1 MKKICVV
8 TGSRAEYGLLRWV
21 MEGIRNSPK
30 LKLQIIV
37 TGMHLSSKF
46 GQTEDF
52 IELDN
57 FKIDYKV
64 YMDLNSDTS
73 ESITKSMGTAMI
85 GFADALTQLK
95 PDMLLILGDRYEILV
110 AAIAA
115 MMAKIPIAHL
125 HGGELTE
132 GAFDDSIRHSITKMS
147 HLHFVATDEYRNRV
161 IQLGEQPDRVFNVGG
176 LGIDN
181 IYKLKLL
188 NKKELE
194 DILDFKFFKKNLL
207 ITFHPVTLE
216 HNTSKKYIDELL
228 QALSQLKETGLIFT
242 MPNSDIN
249 NKIIFKEINNFCVN
263 NKYSKCYTSLGQ
275 LHYLSCV
282 QYVDA
287 VVGNSSSGLLEIP
300 SFKKGTI
307 NIGDR
312 QRGRLESKSVINCE
326 PESSSILGALN
337 HLYSDKFQSLLPGVI
352 NPYEKGKGNVSE
364 EIIKIIEKKTQISL
378 LKKYFYN
385 L

>member
-115 MMAKIPIAHL
+115 MMAKIPIVHL

-132 GAFDDSIRHSITKMS
+132 GAFDDTIRHSITKMS

-161 IQLGEQPDRVFNVGG
+161 IQLGEQPDRVFNVGA

-216 HNTSKKYIDELL
+216 LNTSNKYMDELL

-242 MPNSDIN
+242 MPNSDID
-249 NKIIFKEINNFCVN
+249 NKVIFKKINNFCDN
-263 NKYSKCYTSLGQ
+263 NQYAKCYTSLGQ
-275 LHYLSCV
+275 LRYLSCV
-282 QYVDA
+282 KYVDA
-287 VVGNSSSGLLEIP
+287 VIGNSSSGLLEIP

-312 QRGRLESKSVINCE
+312 QRGRLRSQSVINCE
-326 PESSSILGALN
+326 PECSSIIGALK
-337 HLYSDKFQSLLPGVI
+337 HLYSEEFQSLLPGVI
-352 NPYEKGKGNVSE
+352 NPYKKGKGNASE
-364 EIIKIIEKKTQISL
+364 EVVKIIETKSQINL

>member
-21 MEGIRNSPK
+21 MEGIRTSPK
-30 LKLQIIV
+30 LQLQTIV

-46 GQTEDF
+46 GQTEDV

-57 FKIDYKV
+57 FKVDYKV

-73 ESITKSMGTAMI
+73 QGITKSMGTAMI
-85 GFADALTQLK
+85 SFADALTQLK

-176 LGIDN
+176 LGIEN

-188 NKKELE
+188 SKKKLQ
-194 DILDFKFFKKNLL
+194 DILNFKFFKKNLL

-216 HNTSKKYIDELL
+216 PNTSNKYMDELL
-228 QALSQLKETGLIFT
+228 QALSKLKETGLIFT
-242 MPNSDIN
+242 MPNSDIEN
-249 NKIIFKEINNFCVN
+249 ETIFKKIKNFCAN
-263 NKYSKCYTSLGQ
+263 NQNAKCYASLGQ
-275 LHYLSCV
+275 LRYLSCIK
-282 QYVDA
+282 YVDA
-287 VVGNSSSGLLEIP
+287 VVGNSSSGLLETP
-300 SFKKGTI
+300 SLKKGTI

-312 QRGRLESKSVINCE
+312 QRGRLRSKSVINCE
-326 PESSSILGALN
+326 PKCSSILSAIN
-337 HLYSDKFQSLLPGVI
+337 HLYSEEFQSLLPRVI
-352 NPYEKGKGNVSE
+352 NPYEKEKRNVSE
-364 EIIKIIEKKTQISL
+364 EIIKIIETKSQINL
-378 LKKYFYN
+378 LRKFFFN